1 MWAGIAADLVVALHA
16 AFILWAVF
24 GGLTLLKRR
33 ALAWLHLPAFVW
45 AAAIEFGGVI
55 CPLTPFE
62 KYFRRLAGEAGYSGG
77 FIQHYVTSWIY
88 PQGLT
93 RNIQIG
99 LGVALVLFNVAVY
112 IIAFSRRP
120 PRAAARDAP
129 PSP

>member
-1 MWAGIAADLVVALHA
+1 MWPAFAADLVVALLA

-33 ALAWLHLPAFVW
+33 AFAWLHLPAFVW
-45 AAAIEFGGVI
+45 AAVIEFCGVI
-55 CPLTPFE
+55 CPLTPLE

-88 PQGLT
+88 PHGLT
-93 RNIQIG
+93 RNVQIG
-99 LGVALVLFNVAVY
+99 LGVALVLFNAAVY
-112 IIAFSRRP
+112 IIAFSKRS
-120 PRAAARDAP
+120 PRVAARDAP